1 MFIDRATIF
10 VKAGDGGNGC
20 VSFRREKYVPRG
32 GPDGGDGGSGGSVIL
47 LADASVDT
55 LLDFSGRVHYEAQSG
70 KPGSGQR
77 KSGSDGDDLVIKV
90 PVGTIVIGKDTGLVL
105 RDMDQDGMSVTVA
118 HGGRGGKGNARFKS
132 STNQAPRIAQPGEP
146 GEERWLNL
154 ELKLIADVGLVGKP
168 NAGKSTLLNKSTR
181 AHSKVGA
188 YPFTTLHPH
197 LGIVELSGY
206 RRFVMADIPGLI
218 EGSHAGAGLGDEF
231 LRHIERTRLILHMV
245 DLVPYDGTSPVDNY
259 HQIRREL
266 SLHSKALAERPS
278 IVAANKIDI
287 PEAKEALEI
296 LRKEVH
302 EEVFPISALTGL
314 GVPELNNE
322 LWKRLKEMRKDD
334 GRTG

>member
-32 GPDGGDGGSGGSVIL
+32 GPDGGDGGDGGSVII
-47 LADASVDT
+47 LADASIDT
-55 LLDFSGRVHYEAQSG
+55 LLDFSGRVHYLAHDG
-70 KPGSGQR
+70 NPGSGQK
-77 KSGSDGDDLVIKV
+77 KSGADGDDLVIKV
-90 PVGTIVIGKDTGLVL
+90 PVGTIVIDKDAGLAL
-105 RDMDQDGMSVTVA
+105 RDMDQDRMSVTMA
-118 HGGRGGKGNARFKS
+118 HGGRGGKGNARFAS
-132 STNQAPRIAQPGEP
+132 STNQAPRYAQPGEP
-146 GEERWLNL
+146 GEQRWLML

-302 EEVFPISALTGL
+302 EEIFPISALTGL